1 MRKTAL
7 CYIAVKG
14 KYQDMNQ
21 IFLTQFFSSLLWDVR
36 VMMVLDMQE
45 VYWGKYLWRIGEQ
58 GATLGGKITVLMC
71 KWGEGTKKGC
81 GRNSLQVRG
90 RPLGSPQDK
99 VSSYRNL
106 SLDGTVQIDTI
117 VNPVLLHVINKIMH
131 IIGEKFNFLDPI
143 TATSTHPSSLDN
155 WSWVYLLYIRCGK
168 SELDIFSRGWAKYLK
183 WEILLNIMH
192 LLLHIDY
199 MSKSATE

>member
-21 IFLTQFFSSLLWDVR
+21 ILLTQFFSSLLWDVR

-58 GATLGGKITVLMC
+58 GATVRGKITVLTC
-71 KWGEGTKKGC
+71 KWGEGRKDVAGTAFRFEGGHWGAPKTKFPVIGIC
-81 GRNSLQVRG
+81 HW
-90 RPLGSPQDK
+90 
-99 VSSYRNL
+99 
-106 SLDGTVQIDTI
+106 IDTI

-155 WSWVYLLYIRCGK
+155 WSWVYCSI
-168 SELDIFSRGWAKYLK
+168 
-183 WEILLNIMH
+183 
-192 LLLHIDY
+192 
-199 MSKSATE
+199 

>member
-58 GATLGGKITVLMC
+58 GATVRGKITVLTC
-71 KWGEGTKKGC
+71 KWGEGRKDVAGTAFRFEGGHWGAPKTKFPVIGICHWMVLSKLIQLLIQC
-81 GRNSLQVRG
+81 YSMSLIK
-90 RPLGSPQDK
+90 L
-99 VSSYRNL
+99 
-106 SLDGTVQIDTI
+106 
-117 VNPVLLHVINKIMH
+117 
-131 IIGEKFNFLDPI
+131 
-143 TATSTHPSSLDN
+143 
-155 WSWVYLLYIRCGK
+155 C
-168 SELDIFSRGWAKYLK
+168 
-183 WEILLNIMH
+183 ILLEKNSIF
-192 LLLHIDY
+192 
-199 MSKSATE
+199 